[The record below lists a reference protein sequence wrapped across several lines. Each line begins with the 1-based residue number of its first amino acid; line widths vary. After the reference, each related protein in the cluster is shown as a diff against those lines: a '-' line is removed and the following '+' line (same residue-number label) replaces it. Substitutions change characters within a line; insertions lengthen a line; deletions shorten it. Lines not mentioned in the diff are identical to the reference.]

1 VSDPLDVL
9 DPALARASAALRVAT
24 LGSVRAFARG
34 TTTAIV
40 GRLIGAVSAAGQSI
54 TLSDSPAARVLLPRG
69 GGYAVAFD
77 LEAGDR
83 GVLLAADSGWDASW
97 VSGAPSI
104 PGSGLRHTYG
114 SAALLPGGRLESEPA
129 THAVGEM
136 RIGAEDASATIDLRR
151 RRGGVL
157 GQVTITATSPL
168 ASVKLGGPLAVTPL
182 AKAPDTTLA
191 IVAGWTAFNATI
203 QADATVAVPLKLSI
217 AAATTAAIAA
227 VNAVPIAAVKVVAE

>member
-1 VSDPLDVL
+1 MSTIRTLTDLAVALLSRAKAVVRVAVTGTLDDYDAGASTVTAAPDVSDGVPPPSVYGVPVL
-9 DPALARASAALRVAT
+9 MPGGSLRGLTFGLA
-24 LGSVRAFARG
+24 
-34 TTTAIV
+34 
-40 GRLIGAVSAAGQSI
+40 
-54 TLSDSPAARVLLPRG
+54 P
-69 GGYAVAFD
+69 
-77 LEAGDR
+77 GDR

-157 GQVTITATSPL
+157 GQVTITATSPV

-191 IVAGWTAFNATI
+191 IVAGWTAFNAAI
-203 QADATVAVPLKLSI
+203 QADGTVAVPLKASI